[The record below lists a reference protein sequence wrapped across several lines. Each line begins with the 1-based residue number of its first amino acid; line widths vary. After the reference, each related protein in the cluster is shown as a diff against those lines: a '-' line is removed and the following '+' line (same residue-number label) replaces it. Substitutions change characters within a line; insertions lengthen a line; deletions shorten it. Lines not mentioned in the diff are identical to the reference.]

1 METPPE
7 GQKQRLVIAIDY
19 GTTYTG
25 MFSTSSAF
33 LQADLAQQGSRSQ
46 LLPATKLFWEKLTLF

>member
-33 LQADLAQQGSRSQ
+33 LLADLAQGSRSQ